1 MMVVRG
7 RAPAGSRRRVAT
19 MLAMALVAAL
29 RLESATGLRSRQQS
43 TMGCEAG
50 SEPCGVSVEE
60 LETHLTLHAHRSI
73 RAAFPVRLSLRA
85 QGIVGGDMRVGHHSW
100 AGWRLH
106 EGRSTVAT
114 GEHQTAVDRQSTS
127 RLRHHVSFPGS
138 WLEAVTAA
146 LLSAFPLA
154 VVICRIAELS
164 LQTVFGVGTRA
175 RGEDDAHSIRPPSV
189 WEDTSVR
196 RRRKKRRRRT
206 GVCFHIVFSSGQI
219 DRRNLP
225 SGGDTSR
232 LGCGGGNI
240 SSAQRR
246 NKPCFVEPS
255 LHFLLRT
262 PG

>member
-1 MMVVRG
+1 
-7 RAPAGSRRRVAT
+7 
-19 MLAMALVAAL
+19 
-29 RLESATGLRSRQQS
+29 
-43 TMGCEAG
+43 
-50 SEPCGVSVEE
+50 
-60 LETHLTLHAHRSI
+60 
-73 RAAFPVRLSLRA
+73 
-85 QGIVGGDMRVGHHSW
+85 MRVGHHSW